1 VTTSRV
7 LGVVVL
13 LTCSLSATEGFAQ
26 ASKSDGTLGQRA
38 YKAVCMGCHSVEPG
52 VTKTGPTLSG
62 LLGRKAGSMSGS
74 DALRRSGLVWDRDS
88 LNRYL
93 HDPVKAVPGTTMVV
107 RMEDAEVREALVDY
121 LLTLK

>member
-1 VTTSRV
+1 MTTSRV

-13 LTCSLSATEGFAQ
+13 LACTLSATEGFAQ

-52 VTKTGPTLSG
+52 VMKTGPSLFGLS
-62 LLGRKAGSMSGS
+62 GRKAGSMSGS
-74 DALRRSGLVWDRDS
+74 EALRQSGFVWDRDP

-107 RMEDAEVREALVDY
+107 RMEDAEVREALVAY